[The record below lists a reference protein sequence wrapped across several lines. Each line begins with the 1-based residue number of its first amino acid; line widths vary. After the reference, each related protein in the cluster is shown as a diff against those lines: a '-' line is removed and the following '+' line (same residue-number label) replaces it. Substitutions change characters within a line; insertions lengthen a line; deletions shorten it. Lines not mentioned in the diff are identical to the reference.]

1 MPSSEAVINYVVVCI
16 SAVLTVSAMS
26 VGVDGAGE
34 TPAVSVV
41 SLHDTVVP
49 GTLSH
54 VPDCPHHTLN
64 RYFSPILFV
73 ICLMPS

>member
-26 VGVDGAGE
+26 VGVDGAGQ
-34 TPAVSVV
+34 TPAVCVV

-49 GTLSH
+49 GTL
-54 VPDCPHHTLN
+54 
-64 RYFSPILFV
+64 
-73 ICLMPS
+73 